1 MQPKTGSPP
10 EGLKAWKTYTE
21 EGPAE
26 NICLAGAALSM
37 GGLADGDTW
46 LVYLPAVPQ
55 GHPESDGEYGAV
67 WNAGLLP
74 QVQAGVVADNLYGP

>member
-1 MQPKTGSPP
+1 
-10 EGLKAWKTYTE
+10 
-21 EGPAE
+21 
-26 NICLAGAALSM
+26 M